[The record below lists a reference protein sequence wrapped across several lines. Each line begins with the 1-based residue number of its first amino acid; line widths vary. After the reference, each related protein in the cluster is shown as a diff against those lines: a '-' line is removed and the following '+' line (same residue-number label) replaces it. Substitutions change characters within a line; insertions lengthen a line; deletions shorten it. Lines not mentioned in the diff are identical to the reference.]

1 MGPHGWRHGSQEAS
15 VGMER
20 RTRGRW
26 IVGASITGLAVL
38 ALGLGGWWGLN
49 RDRRASD
56 GQASASVAADT
67 GTRVSGSG
75 PAAAPLP
82 TGTFQDIH
90 KELEVRARA
99 GDARA
104 AYRLGQIISRC
115 REYKPIPGGE
125 FTEMLAGVVAHAGA
139 SIRMGS
145 RKLDDPD
152 LLDMMLY
159 AKNEADAIC
168 GGVGDLPASVRK
180 GDARA
185 WFELAA
191 QQGHTKAMTDYGR
204 FAFDDLASDADLLD
218 KADEVVARRE
228 RARGYL
234 RRAFESGEPESL
246 LALAAAHGN
255 MPFLGRD
262 TTQSLAYW
270 KAYRRT
276 AEGRKLPE
284 GVVNM
289 MEEQLL
295 AASTPQQVRDSERRS
310 AEIVQAFQQHRAPR

>member
-1 MGPHGWRHGSQEAS
+1 MEPRGWRHGSQEAS

-26 IVGASITGLAVL
+26 IVGVLITGLVVL
-38 ALGLGGWWGLN
+38 AVGLGGWWVLN
-49 RDRRASD
+49 RGRQTGEAPP
-56 GQASASVAADT
+56 SASVAAT
-67 GTRVSGSG
+67 GGARVADSG

-82 TGTFQDIH
+82 TGAFRDIH

-99 GDARA
+99 GDAPA

-125 FTEMLAGVVAHAGA
+125 FTQMLAGAIAHASGA
-139 SIRMGS
+139 IRMGS

-152 LLDMMLY
+152 LLDMLLY

-180 GDARA
+180 GDARL

-191 QQGHTKAMTDYGR
+191 ERGHTKAMTDYGR
-204 FAFDDLASDADLLD
+204 FAFDDFASDVDLLD

-262 TTQSLAYW
+262 TTESLAYW
-270 KAYRRT
+270 KAYRQT
-276 AEGRKLPE
+276 APGRKLPA

-289 MEEQLL
+289 MEEQLP
-295 AASTPQQVRDSERRS
+295 AASNPQQVRDSQLRS
-310 AEIVQAFQQHRAPR
+310 AEIMQAFQQHRAPR